1 MILLWLPFHAATQNN
16 REIYNG
22 YTHSHSHTRTPK
34 IGQTADAI
42 NYTGK
47 YFRFC
52 CVGLSIVFSIW
63 CDHFSKN

>member
-22 YTHSHSHTRTPK
+22 YTLTLAQN
-34 IGQTADAI
+34 GQTADAI

-47 YFRFC
+47 YFR
-52 CVGLSIVFSIW
+52 
-63 CDHFSKN
+63 